1 LLIRSMPKEKTKDG
15 LDLRV
20 EIVADSR
27 YKFDRKQIRGAV
39 KKLLKEKGLSGKVMV
54 SVAVV
59 GERKM
64 KELKKKYLGEE
75 GVTDVL
81 SFCQTE
87 GEEMPDMEKDL
98 LLGDVVVCYPEAKR
112 QAVSFKKLLDDEI
125 EFLVLHG
132 VLHLLGVHH
141 D

>member
-1 LLIRSMPKEKTKDG
+1 MPKKKIKDR
-15 LDLRV
+15 LELKV
-20 EIVADSR
+20 EITADSR
-27 YKFDRKQIRGAV
+27 YKFDRKQVREAV
-39 KKLLKEKGLSGKVMV
+39 RKLLKEKGLSGKVII

-64 KELKKKYLGEE
+64 KDLKKRYLGEE
-75 GVTDVL
+75 GITDVL
-81 SFCQTE
+81 SFCQSE
-87 GEEMPDMEKDL
+87 GEEMPDGEESL
-98 LLGDVVVCYPEAKR
+98 LLGDVVVCYPQAKR

-132 VLHLLGVHH
+132 VLHLLGIHH

>member
-1 LLIRSMPKEKTKDG
+1 MR
-15 LDLRV
+15 
-20 EIVADSR
+20 
-27 YKFDRKQIRGAV
+27 
-39 KKLLKEKGLSGKVMV
+39 KLLKEKGLSGKVII

-64 KELKKKYLGEE
+64 KDLKKRYLGEE
-75 GVTDVL
+75 GITDVL
-81 SFCQTE
+81 SFCQSE
-87 GEEMPDMEKDL
+87 GEEMPDGEESL
-98 LLGDVVVCYPEAKR
+98 LLGDVVVCYPQAKR

>member
-1 LLIRSMPKEKTKDG
+1 
-15 LDLRV
+15 
-20 EIVADSR
+20 VADSR

-87 GEEMPDMEKDL
+87 GEEMPDMENGL

>member
-1 LLIRSMPKEKTKDG
+1 MPKEE
-15 LDLRV
+15 LQVRV
-20 EIVADSR
+20 EITADSR
-27 YKFDRKQIRGAV
+27 YKFDRKQVREGIRG
-39 KKLLKEKGLSGKVMV
+39 LLKDKGLKGKVEV

-64 KELKKKYLGEE
+64 KELKKKYMGEE

-81 SFCQTE
+81 SFSQSE
-87 GEEMPDMEKDL
+87 GEEMPDGDEVLM
-98 LLGDVVVCYPEAKR
+98 LGDVVVCYPQAKK
-112 QAVSFKKLLDDEI
+112 QAMSFKRLLDDEI

-132 VLHLLGVHH
+132 VLHLLGIHH

>member
-1 LLIRSMPKEKTKDG
+1 MPKKKTKDR
-15 LDLRV
+15 LELKV
-20 EIVADSR
+20 EITADSR
-27 YKFDRKQIRGAV
+27 YKFDRKRIREGV
-39 KKLLKEKGLSGKVMV
+39 RKLLEEKGLSGKVII

-64 KELKKKYLGEE
+64 KDLKKSYLVEE
-75 GVTDVL
+75 GITDVL
-81 SFCQTE
+81 SFCQLE
-87 GEEMPDMEKDL
+87 DEEMPDKEESL
-98 LLGDVVVCYPEAKR
+98 LLGDVVVCYPQAKR

-132 VLHLLGVHH
+132 VLHLLGIHH

>member
-1 LLIRSMPKEKTKDG
+1 MPKKENKDR
-15 LDLRV
+15 LEVRV
-20 EIVADSR
+20 EILADSR
-27 YKFDRKQIRGAV
+27 YKFDRKQVREGV
-39 KKLLKEKGLSGKVMV
+39 RKLLKDKGLSGDVTV

-64 KELKKKYLGEE
+64 KGLKKKYLGEE

-87 GEEMPDMEKDL
+87 GGEMPDGEDRL
-98 LLGDVVVCYPEAKR
+98 LLGDVIVCYPEAKR
-112 QAVSFKKLLDDEI
+112 QAVSFKRLLDDEI
-125 EFLVLHG
+125 EFLVVHG
-132 VLHLLGVHH
+132 VLHLLGIHH

>member
-1 LLIRSMPKEKTKDG
+1 MPKEKTKDR

-20 EIVADSR
+20 DIVADSR
-27 YKFDRKQIRGAV
+27 CKFNRKQIREAV
-39 KKLLKEKGLSGKVMV
+39 KKLLEEKGLKGKVML

-64 KELKKKYLGEE
+64 VELRKRYLGEE

-87 GEEMPDMEKDL
+87 GEEMPDMEKGL
-98 LLGDVVVCYPEAKR
+98 LLGDVVVCYPQAKR

-132 VLHLLGVHH
+132 VLHLLGIHH